1 MLIKTAVTSRL
12 TFLTNPRVAS
22 VTKPYKC
29 VLQRFAVALLQLS
42 VAAALIA
49 TVSLKPYTVD
59 APKKI
64 LLQHLH
70 VQVRISVDVR
80 PRVRLRLTLGF
91 RVEVRRIDWS
101 QGNG

>member
-1 MLIKTAVTSRL
+1 M
-12 TFLTNPRVAS
+12 
-22 VTKPYKC
+22 
-29 VLQRFAVALLQLS
+29 ALLQLS

-70 VQVRISVDVR
+70 VQVR
-80 PRVRLRLTLGF
+80 VRLKARA
-91 RVEVRRIDWS
+91 RVKTSLRSGIKD
-101 QGNG
+101 